1 MKVFISSVTGGME
14 GYRAAARQAAEA
26 LGHTVTA
33 AEDFRASPQS
43 PQQVCLGA
51 VRDADVVVLLLG
63 ARYGAPQE
71 SGISPTHEEYREA
84 RGTKPVL
91 AFVQKGVTREP
102 EQERFVEEV
111 STWESSYREFFDS
124 PESLRAAVTRALHDW
139 ELSQQAGPVNE
150 DELVARTAGLLPTR
164 SAHAAG
170 VAPLHVVVAGAPAQ
184 QLLRPGA
191 LDDAGLRRDMQ
202 REAVYGDHPVFDPQ
216 QGVQEPVVHGTTLL
230 ITQADAQITLDE
242 QGNIRVSRPAR
253 NASRAAPRMGG
264 LTSLVEE
271 EVREHVAD
279 GIRYAGWLLNRV
291 DPTNRLRRMGLACRL
306 AGIGY
311 LPWRTRA
318 EVAQSPNSASLG
330 SGAETADSPPVVLAR
345 AALLFDTARLADD
358 ITVRLRRQARRR
370 HRRRGR
376 PRRLHRGPP
385 ARRPR
390 RSRHPAGTPPPA
402 PSAAARRPPR

>member
-1 MKVFISSVTGGME
+1 MEVGVKVFISSVITGME
-14 GYRAAARQAAEA
+14 GYRAAARQAAET

-71 SGISPTHEEYREA
+71 SGISPTHEEYLEA

-91 AFVQKGVTREP
+91 AFVQTGVTREP

-111 STWESSYREFFDS
+111 STWEGGGYRESFDT

-150 DELVARTAGLLPTR
+150 DELMARTAGLLPTR

-216 QGVQEPVVHGTTLL
+216 QGVQDPVVQGTTLL

-242 QGNIRVSRPAR
+242 QGKVRVSRPAR
-253 NASRAAPRMGG
+253 NASRGAPMMGG
-264 LTSLVEE
+264 LPSLIED

-291 DPTNRLRRMGLACRL
+291 DPTNRLRRVGLACRL

-318 EVAQSPNSASLG
+318 EVVQSPNSASLG

-358 ITVRLRRQARRR
+358 ITVRLRRQVR
-370 HRRRGR
+370 
-376 PRRLHRGPP
+376 
-385 ARRPR
+385 
-390 RSRHPAGTPPPA
+390 
-402 PSAAARRPPR
+402 

>member
-1 MKVFISSVTGGME
+1 M
-14 GYRAAARQAAEA
+14 
-26 LGHTVTA
+26 
-33 AEDFRASPQS
+33 
-43 PQQVCLGA
+43 
-51 VRDADVVVLLLG
+51 RDADVVVLLLG

-91 AFVQKGVTREP
+91 AFVQRGVTREA

-111 STWESSYREFFDS
+111 SAWEGGGYRESFDS
-124 PESLRAAVTRALHDW
+124 PESLRAAVTRALHNW
-139 ELSQQAGPVNE
+139 ELSQQSGPVNE
-150 DELVARTAGLLPTR
+150 DELTARTAGLLPTR

-216 QGVQEPVVHGTTLL
+216 QGVQEPVVQGTTLL
-230 ITQADAQITLDE
+230 IAQPNAQITLDE
-242 QGNIRVSRPAR
+242 QGNVRVSRPAR
-253 NASRAAPRMGG
+253 DVGREARTMAGG
-264 LTSLVEE
+264 LPSLIEE
-271 EVREHVAD
+271 EVRERVAD
-279 GIRYAGWLLNRV
+279 GIRYAGWLLNHV
-291 DPTNRLRRMGLACRL
+291 DPTNRLRRIGLACRL

-318 EVAQSPNSASLG
+318 EVAESPNRATLG
-330 SGAETADSPPVVLAR
+330 SGLEAADSPPVVLAR

-358 ITVRLRRQARRR
+358 ITVRLRRPVR
-370 HRRRGR
+370 
-376 PRRLHRGPP
+376 
-385 ARRPR
+385 
-390 RSRHPAGTPPPA
+390 
-402 PSAAARRPPR
+402 

>member
-1 MKVFISSVTGGME
+1 VEVGVEVFISSVITGME
-14 GYRAAARQAAEA
+14 GYRAVARSAAET

-111 STWESSYREFFDS
+111 STWEGGGYRESFDT

-150 DELVARTAGLLPTR
+150 GELMARTAGLLPTR

-191 LDDAGLRRDMQ
+191 LDDADLRRDMQ

-216 QGVQEPVVHGTTLL
+216 QGVQEPVVQGTTLL
-230 ITQADAQITLDE
+230 ITQPNAQITLDE
-242 QGNIRVSRPAR
+242 QGNIRVSRPTR
-253 NASRAAPRMGG
+253 NTSRGASMMGG
-264 LTSLVEE
+264 LPSLIEE
-271 EVREHVAD
+271 EVREHIAD
-279 GIRYAGWLLNRV
+279 GIRYTGWLLNRV
-291 DPTNRLRRMGLACRL
+291 DPTNRLRRVGLACRL

-311 LPWRTRA
+311 LPWRTRT

-330 SGAETADSPPVVLAR
+330 SGTETADSPPVMLAR

-358 ITVRLRRQARRR
+358 ITVRLRRQVR
-370 HRRRGR
+370 
-376 PRRLHRGPP
+376 
-385 ARRPR
+385 
-390 RSRHPAGTPPPA
+390 
-402 PSAAARRPPR
+402 